1 MIDFLSDENGD
12 IAVRGGD
19 LATGE
24 AQTVVV
30 EQLVVASGGEFKFS
44 PVLGVGT
51 VRAIG
56 SNGNIDNIKVKLIE
70 DMKRCNIDYK
80 SIEIINKIIEVRL

>member
-30 EQLVVASGGEFKFS
+30 EQLVVASGGEFSQRTYNAVQTAECPYKRTK
-44 PVLGVGT
+44 G
-51 VRAIG
+51 
-56 SNGNIDNIKVKLIE
+56 KVYTKKAKITLKLIF
-70 DMKRCNIDYK
+70 
-80 SIEIINKIIEVRL
+80 